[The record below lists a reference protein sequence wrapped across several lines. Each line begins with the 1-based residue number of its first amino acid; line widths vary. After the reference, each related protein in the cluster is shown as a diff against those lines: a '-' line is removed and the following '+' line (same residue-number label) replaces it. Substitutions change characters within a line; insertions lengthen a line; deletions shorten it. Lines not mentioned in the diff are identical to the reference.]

1 MLLRPYVLTY
11 WHKMDSKKKRTTV
24 YLDEELHKRVR
35 LLAIRNSTSMAKIVS
50 TALRRYLA
58 ALEEDPR
65 QAKFIHI
72 LREAEEK

>member
-1 MLLRPYVLTY
+1 MAE
-11 WHKMDSKKKRTTV
+11 KKKRTTI

-35 LLAIRNSTSMAKIVS
+35 LLAIKNSTSMARIVS

-65 QAKFIHI
+65 QAKFIHM
-72 LREAEEK
+72 LRETEEKEI